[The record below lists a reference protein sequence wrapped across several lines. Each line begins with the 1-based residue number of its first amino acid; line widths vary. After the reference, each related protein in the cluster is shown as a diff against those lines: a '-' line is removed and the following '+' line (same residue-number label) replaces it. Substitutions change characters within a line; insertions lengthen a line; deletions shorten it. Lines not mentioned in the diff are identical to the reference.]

1 MVQADEYKLTVIN
14 SKIGIRTQVSIFRK
28 WRNDGYVSA
37 ALNNCTDFFFLW
49 ERERAQQKS
58 YKLQYL
64 KIINKISTPFKEV

>member
-37 ALNNCTDFFFLW
+37 ALNNCTDFFFF
-49 ERERAQQKS
+49 ERERESTAKI
-58 YKLQYL
+58 LQTSMPQ
-64 KIINKISTPFKEV
+64 NN